1 MTTAEASAGIGGE
14 RRGLRAN
21 PYFLL
26 ILPLLALLLSL
37 YAWPMLQVFWISV
50 SDPAFGLENY
60 EKLFT
65 SRGILKMLHTTFEV
79 CLITTGLAMFFGY
92 IVAYAMVHVSDRH
105 RTLMLLFIL
114 VPFWVS
120 VLARAFSWLMLL
132 HDNGIVNDALRAW
145 GITDEPVHLVRNQI
159 GVYIGMVHYMIPYAV
174 LPLYAAMRTI
184 DPRVVS
190 AARGLGAGPFE
201 SFWRVYLPLSLPGLI
216 GAGVLVFILTLGFF
230 VTPAILGGGKTMMI
244 AEYVSVQILQTVRWG
259 IGSMLAVTLLL
270 IVLALLAVM
279 SRIVDLRSMFGA
291 K

>member
-1 MTTAEASAGIGGE
+1 VAESASIGGD
-14 RRGLRAN
+14 RTRLRVN
-21 PYFLL
+21 PYLVL
-26 ILPLLALLLSL
+26 VAPLLAILLFL
-37 YAWPMLQVFWISV
+37 YAWPMIQVFWISI
-50 SDPAFGLENY
+50 SDPEFGLQNY
-60 EKLFT
+60 EKLY
-65 SRGILKMLHTTFEV
+65 SARGIQKMLWTTFEV
-79 CLITTGLAMFFGY
+79 CFITTALAMFFGY

-105 RTLMLLFIL
+105 RTWMLLFIL

-132 HDNGIVNDALRAW
+132 HDNGIVNDLLQAW
-145 GITDEPVHLVRNQI
+145 GLTDKPVHLVRNQI

-174 LPLYAAMRTI
+174 LPLYASMRAI
-184 DPRVVS
+184 DPRVVT

-201 SFWRVYLPLSLPGLI
+201 SFWRVFLPLSLPGLI

-230 VTPAILGGGKTMMI
+230 VTPAILGGGKTIMI

-270 IVLALLAVM
+270 IVMLLLGVM
-279 SRIVDLRSMFGA
+279 SRAVNLRAMFGA